1 MSGRIKDLIEF
12 LKSGFVKKETLNE
25 MLEMMEE
32 GSEMNKE
39 TMRRGLVIDRQE
51 PIVRA
56 YIMQAMETIRKTEKK
71 EDEKFAII

>member
-1 MSGRIKDLIEF
+1 MKCQR

-56 YIMQAMETIRKTEKK
+56 YIMQAMEILRKTEKK